1 MKNPSTAK
9 EELKKRILSY
19 VNMALPIRDGMT
31 DATWEKFQEF
41 QQGDSDVD
49 GLNIVKPPYLEV
61 AKEYARAEFSLAQL
75 SRDEGGNLLHPD
87 VAAAFAK
94 YLLDDDSADPEHVYP
109 YLHQYRALKA
119 VRKDGKNL
127 VVCTGTG
134 SGKTE
139 SFLLPLID
147 AIYRAHVAAGAGY
160 DPHIRAMILY
170 PMNALVND
178 QISRLR
184 RLLRYLPKI
193 TFGQYIG
200 TTARKGMGADVDDAL
215 IAQVEGLERMP
226 LEDGELG
233 LRPVECLANEY
244 RTRDQ
249 WSAPADILV
258 TNYAMLERLLLVPET
273 KCGFFSKC
281 WDFVIIDE
289 AHSYSGSVGTEI
301 AWLMRRL
308 EKRLKRNPAD
318 AGKKIQ
324 FLATSATLSEGG
336 DWADKAQDFASA
348 IFPVDKE
355 TVYAEAGEFAKPK
368 AGGVHKLAVPL
379 QDFFVANKA
388 TYDKTISYESEVA
401 SIKAASGDVALM
413 SAILAR
419 DGKAT
424 CEQLHALQNQFD
436 LGVKAPIP
444 VDEYPDLK
452 MGPALTVLAR
462 LTLKKINIMR
472 SGKPGEPGELD
483 NWRDFLHD
491 VTKKAPSPITGDTVK
506 VNDSDVPNRRGNRLD
521 ILRIWERMAGAP
533 EDAPKTIPY
542 IVFHFMY
549 VALLEMLRD
558 VPELPDD
565 LNRVA
570 LEVTDTVKA
579 SFQAAID
586 SYNARKTA
594 SAAER
599 ESLDA
604 AWRTA
609 LGYAGVDE
617 HYPAL
622 IYDYIVDHEQVVKFR
637 DLSEGKPKSLDEYSA
652 GMGISSQDFLNVASI
667 GALARTP
674 SRRNAVVEIR
684 YHQVVRDVSDVG
696 VYFED
701 GNVDKPRFTRLD
713 AETVTSGEKVFSLG
727 ICRDCG
733 QPYLL
738 GYSETR
744 TFVSSTHLMRASTP
758 SYKWMYAVAIGTPK
772 PADGAAEEMQDPV
785 GGLWLNLRTGTLSDA
800 KTDDPEWTSVY
811 WVATPTEKAKK
822 KGEDGKH
829 DDEDIPS
836 PSFISKCPRCG
847 TEQHNKAFYGILTPY
862 EAVGEQYKIA
872 VLDAFASLAE
882 EDPNEKVRETATAE
896 GRKVLA
902 FSDSRSMAARLA
914 CDFEVVKERRLADKT
929 TLELVSLGGV
939 TTLTP
944 AAQEAQAELLHQ
956 MSMPGADIGA
966 LATALAHLKADPE
979 SSHITSSIDA
989 LINNGMPGENRF
1001 KNKLEN
1007 LQYQQLLEWEG
1018 EDGSMA
1024 DAKTAS
1030 EFLILKAVRDTAR
1043 NGLRSQDL
1051 IDIRSACIEGES
1063 DWNALASPVLGIT
1076 IDKAKTICQRIY
1088 RHLVLRRR
1096 VILPELFL
1104 KDKGARGDY
1113 LDVYERPG
1121 IKREGFRETK
1131 KNYAIYATC
1140 LLPIVKEALGKDA
1153 LTSAEK
1159 AAAKNWLNEV
1169 FTRFKEKWC
1178 ILRPLENNGEEYGLE
1193 FHQLCKDLEIL
1204 RSNPE
1209 RGLAEVIP
1217 FSVEEHTAQIEGHVG
1232 ALYQKAFAEGKVNIL
1247 SCSTTFEMGIDVGGL
1262 NNVFLGNLPPASSN
1276 YRQRAGRA
1284 GRRPGAAAYILS
1296 LAGRSAHDR
1305 NYFADVPSLFWG
1317 KIDPPRIY
1325 LEKPV
1330 FAARHFRA
1338 EALHDFL
1345 EYVVEHKDQL
1355 PGDYKNWEKAS
1366 CFILGWHVFRQMEG
1380 KKIKEFNPVQNADY
1394 CTLLGSQWLAQRG
1407 AAVAAYVSAIKDYSR
1422 FRTGLGEAIA
1432 DQYYSPAEDL
1442 LFQLLGS
1449 VPVENSKDAFHFYQN
1464 MGGCRLPEL
1473 KAGNTVDSVN
1483 LKRMALQE
1491 RLKRQLYMRRDR
1503 DDVLPYD
1510 ASWPALATK
1519 AAGYR
1524 LKIAQVRLLQ
1534 ERTIEILSES
1544 CVLPRYGFPVDE
1556 IELML
1561 DRNELFGD
1569 VELRRPLQLGLFEY
1583 APGQVVVA
1591 NKRLY
1596 ESASAAFLRYPNDDT
1611 PKESLAA
1618 RLSSEASFCKKCHK
1632 IFEDKTAENCPLCG
1646 QPLEKNCRFITP
1658 DVFYAYRSV
1667 NGNINKV
1674 PKPKGRRIVRW
1685 GGELISDS
1693 KVGGTALRTAESID
1707 RMMQYINT
1715 NAGDEGFMVHLPQ
1728 RPGDDA
1734 PVAGRFYYVHEIQ
1747 TNIAVWYTS
1756 CKLPFADQVVPVEGV
1771 SRFDNACLSAAYA
1784 LRRSCAHELDVSVQD
1799 LGVLYMPIE
1808 NDPKGPQA
1816 RFVFF
1821 DTAAGGGGNA
1831 LSLTKVDDS
1840 DTKTEAFVRK
1850 IIAGAIKALEDDG
1863 NPLCAPAC
1871 PADTTLTPLP
1881 VNIYRTKL
1889 ENGTADDYRPAVSC
1903 YKCLKDFDNQDVHSS
1918 LDKYDAIEI
1927 LKALLDSEP
1936 NAADDA
1942 EWTPFDPA
1950 YEQLKPMKWYKKT
1963 DGTVVQYKP
1972 LGSPLNKADVAFKKV
1987 CHD

>member
-1 MKNPSTAK
+1 MKNPATAK
-9 EELKKRILSY
+9 EDLKQRILSY
-19 VNMALPIRDGMT
+19 VNMALPIKDGMT
-31 DATWEKFQEF
+31 DATWEKFRAF

-61 AKEYARAEFSLAQL
+61 AKEYARSEYSLAQL
-75 SRDEGGNLLHPD
+75 ARAEGGNLLHPD
-87 VAAAFAK
+87 VASAFAK
-94 YLLDDDSADPEHVYP
+94 YLLDDDGADPECVFP

-119 VRKDGKNL
+119 VQQEEKNL

-147 AIYRAHVAAGAGY
+147 AIYRAHVNAGVDY
-160 DPHIRAMILY
+160 DSHIRAMILY

-193 TFGQYIG
+193 TFGQFIG
-200 TTARKGMGADVDDAL
+200 TTAHKGMGVDIDDAL
-215 IAQVEGLERMP
+215 IGQVEGLDRMP
-226 LEDGELG
+226 LEEGELK
-233 LRPVECLANEY
+233 LQPVECLPNEY

-249 WSAPADILV
+249 WKAPADILV
-258 TNYAMLERLLLVPET
+258 TNYAMLERLLLVPES
-273 KCGFFSKC
+273 KCGFFTKC
-281 WDFVIIDE
+281 WDFIVIDE

-308 EKRLKRNPAD
+308 AKRLKRNPVDAD
-318 AGKKIQ
+318 KKIH

-336 DWADKAQDFASA
+336 DWADKAKDFAAA
-348 IFPVDKE
+348 IFPVDKDS
-355 TVYAEAGEFAKPK
+355 VHAEAGDFAGPGH
-368 AGGVHKLAVPL
+368 GGGHTLNVPL
-379 QDFFVANKA
+379 HSFFDANKQ
-388 TYDKTISYESEVA
+388 TYDKTIAYESEIA
-401 SIKAASGDVALM
+401 SIKSAAADIDLM
-413 SAILAR
+413 SAILEKGGA
-419 DGKAT
+419 AT
-424 CEQLHALQNQFD
+424 CEQLYTLRNQFD
-436 LGVKAPIP
+436 LAMKSPIRMS
-444 VDEYPDLK
+444 EYQDLK
-452 MGPALTVLAR
+452 MTPALAVLAR
-462 LTLKKINIMR
+462 LVLKKVNIMR
-472 SGKPGEPGELD
+472 NGKPGEAGELD

-491 VTKKAPSPITGDTVK
+491 VTKKAPSPIEGDTVK
-506 VNDSDVPNRRGNRLD
+506 SNESYVQNRRGNRLD
-521 ILRIWERMAGAP
+521 ILKIWKQMAGAP
-533 EDAPKTIPY
+533 EDAPKSIPY

-549 VALLEMLRD
+549 IALLEMLHD

-565 LNRVA
+565 LNRVM
-570 LEVTDTVKA
+570 LEVTDTTKI
-579 SFQAAID
+579 SFRSAIEV
-586 SYNARKTA
+586 YAARKATA
-594 SAAER
+594 ATM
-599 ESLDA
+599 LDELDD

-609 LGYAGVDE
+609 LGVTDFDG
-617 HYPAL
+617 HYPVM
-622 IYDYIVDHEQVVKFR
+622 IYECIVDHEQSIKFR
-637 DLSEGKPKSLDEYSA
+637 ELSEGKPKSLDEYAA
-652 GMGISSQDFLNVASI
+652 GLGCTPQEFLKVASI

-674 SRRNAVVEIR
+674 SRRNAVIEVR

-696 VYFED
+696 VYFEG
-701 GNVDKPRFTRLD
+701 GNIDKPRFTRLD
-713 AETVTSGEKVFSLG
+713 AETVTTGEKVFSLG

-758 SYKWMYAVAIGTPK
+758 SYKWLYAVAIGTPK
-772 PADGAAEEMQDPV
+772 PADGAAEEMQDPLV
-785 GGLWLNLRTGTLSDA
+785 DVWLNLRTGKLSDT
-800 KTDDPEWTSVY
+800 KTEGHEWTPAY
-811 WVATPTEKAKK
+811 WVATPAERQNH
-822 KGEDGKH
+822 EDL
-829 DDEDIPS
+829 PS

-847 TEQHNKAFYGILTPY
+847 TKQINKAVYGIVTPY

-872 VLDAFASLAE
+872 VLDAFASLSE
-882 EDPNEKVRETATAE
+882 EDANARVRETATAE

-914 CDFEVVKERRLADKT
+914 CDFEVVKKRRLADKI
-929 TLELVSLGGV
+929 TLDLASQGGV
-939 TTLTP
+939 KVLTLD
-944 AAQEAQAELLHQ
+944 AKQALSDLKNQ
-956 MSMPGADIGA
+956 LDSPDADEEQISSQIIA
-966 LATALAHLKADPE
+966 LKKDST
-979 SSHITSSIDA
+979 SWHITSNIDS
-989 LINNGMPGENRF
+989 LIDNGSPKTNRF
-1001 KNKLEN
+1001 KDVLDG
-1007 LQYQQLLEWEG
+1007 LRYQQLLEWEG

-1024 DAKTAS
+1024 DAKTAA

-1043 NGLRSQDL
+1043 NGLRAQGL
-1051 IDIRSACIEGES
+1051 IDVRSAKIEGDS
-1063 DWNALASPVLGIT
+1063 DWDGLVCPSLGIT
-1076 IDKAKTICQRIY
+1076 AERAKTICQLIY
-1088 RHLVLRRR
+1088 RHLVLRRK
-1096 VILPELFL
+1096 VILPSLFL
-1104 KDKGARGDY
+1104 KEGGERGDY
-1113 LDVYERPG
+1113 LDVYERKG
-1121 IKREGFRETK
+1121 ITRAGFRETK
-1131 KNYAIYATC
+1131 KNYAVYATC
-1140 LLPIVKEALGKDA
+1140 LLPVVLTALGHED
-1153 LTSAEK
+1153 LSTAEK
-1159 AAAKNWLNEV
+1159 KTAKDWLNEV
-1169 FTRFKEKWC
+1169 FTWFKEKWG
-1178 ILRPLENNGEEYGLE
+1178 ILHSLENNGDEYGLE
-1193 FHQLCKDLEIL
+1193 FQQLCGDLEIL
-1204 RSNPE
+1204 RTNPE
-1209 RGLAEVIP
+1209 LGLTEVIP

-1305 NYFADVPSLFWG
+1305 NYFSDVPSLFWG

-1345 EYVVEHKDQL
+1345 EYVVAHKDQL

-1366 CFILGWHVFRQMEG
+1366 CFILGWHVYRQMEG
-1380 KKIKEFNPVQNADY
+1380 KKVKEFNPVANSDY
-1394 CTLLGSQWLAQRG
+1394 CTLLGSQWLSERESS
-1407 AAVAAYVSAIKDYSR
+1407 VASYIASIKDYSR
-1422 FRTGLGEAIA
+1422 FRAGLGEAIA
-1432 DQYYSPAEDL
+1432 DEYYSPAKDL

-1449 VPVENSKDAFHFYQN
+1449 VPVINSKQAFHFYQD
-1464 MGGCRLPEL
+1464 MGGCRLPEF
-1473 KAGNTVDSVN
+1473 KNGNTADSVN
-1483 LKRMALQE
+1483 LKRMALRE
-1491 RLKRQLYMRRDR
+1491 RLYRQLYMRRDR
-1503 DDVLPYD
+1503 DDVLPYE
-1510 ASWPALATK
+1510 ASWPAVATK

-1583 APGQVVVA
+1583 APGQIVVA

-1596 ESASAAFLRYPNDDT
+1596 ESASAAFLRYPKDDA

-1618 RLSSEASFCKKCHK
+1618 RLSSEASFCTKCHK
-1632 IFEDKTAENCPLCG
+1632 IFENKQAENCPLCG
-1646 QPLEKNCRFITP
+1646 QPLEKNCQFITP

-1685 GGELISDS
+1685 GGELISKS
-1693 KVGGTALRTAESID
+1693 KVGGTSISTAESSD

-1715 NAGDEGFMVHLPQ
+1715 NAGDEGFKVHLRQ
-1728 RPGDDA
+1728 RPGDEGSIT
-1734 PVAGRFYYVHEIQ
+1734 GRYYYVHEIQ
-1747 TNIAVWYTS
+1747 TNIAVWYTEG
-1756 CKLPFADQVVPVEGV
+1756 CKLPFANQVAPVEGV
-1771 SRFDNACLSAAYA
+1771 SRFDNACLSASYA

-1799 LGVLYMPIE
+1799 LGVIYMRIDT
-1808 NDPKGPQA
+1808 DPNGPQA
-1816 RFVFF
+1816 RFVFY

-1831 LSLTKVDDS
+1831 LALTMADS
-1840 DTKTEAFVRK
+1840 EDKKTEVLICK
-1850 IIAGAIKALEDDG
+1850 IIKGAIKALENDD
-1863 NPLCAPAC
+1863 NPLCAPTY
-1871 PADTTLTPLP
+1871 PADTGLMPLP
-1881 VNIYRTKL
+1881 INIYRTKL

-1927 LKALLDSEP
+1927 LKALLDPEPTSLDESE
-1936 NAADDA
+1936 
-1942 EWTPFDPA
+1942 WVTFDPIH
-1950 YEQLKPMKWYKKT
+1950 EHLKPMKWYKKT
-1963 DGTVVQYKP
+1963 DGTVIQYNPLVVQ
-1972 LGSPLNKADVAFKKV
+1972 LNKADIAFRKV